1 MLWLLETTAIPSA
14 QFGFDSPGAR
24 AAHTPRLNHLTS
36 QERKLRWDEKPL
48 QAPLLPSK
56 AAAES
61 RVMLVGRLPIAV
73 KVR

>member
-24 AAHTPRLNHLTS
+24 TAHMPQRNHLAS

-48 QAPLLPSK
+48 EAPSLPST
-56 AAAES
+56 AVADS
-61 RVMLVGRLPIAV
+61 RAVLAGRLPIAV